1 MSEEKKEIIVNSIR
15 LALGLTAALLGLFVF
30 NENNFGVW
38 VNFAVMLV
46 AWLIVGYDII
56 VKAFTS
62 LAKEKNPFDENMLM
76 LIASIGAFC
85 LRIFGKDEGEIFG
98 NEFFEAFMVA
108 FLFQLGDIFEDLAT
122 DKSHEAI
129 TNAVGLRAKK
139 ASLLVDGNI
148 KLVKP
153 EELNINDKV
162 LVKVGEIIPADGKII
177 SGDGDIDMSSLTG
190 EFNPVYKKCDDQVN
204 SGTILKSGSLT
215 IEVSK
220 SYEDSTVSKIIELV
234 EESSDQKSKADKF
247 ITKFA
252 KIYTPI
258 VVAIAVLIAV
268 IPPLVIGMNDTEVW
282 KQWIKV
288 AVSILVI
295 SCPCAVVVSVPLA
308 YFAGIGLASKNGIIV
323 KGGSYFDQLNN
334 LGILVTDKT
343 GTLTYGKFVIEKIH
357 AEGISEEEFLEYAI
371 AAESRSNHPIAKAI
385 VGDKDASK
393 FSSDISE
400 YNEIAGYGEEL
411 KYKNHT
417 ILVGNEKLLA
427 KYSISFDRTDEIGT
441 IVYLAVD
448 NKYVGYILLVDQIK
462 DSSLPT
468 ISSLHNAGVKTI
480 MLTGDKENSAKKVA
494 STLKIDEVRYELLP
508 EEKTAVL
515 KETIDGSKK
524 AVAYVGDGIND
535 APSITLADVGFAMGG
550 VGSDLAVENAN
561 IVIMNDD
568 ISKVFTAIKI
578 AKTTRNRAIF
588 NVVASLL
595 IKVAIALCSVFIPNF
610 PLMIAVFADTGVT
623 LLMVASSISLLI
635 HKVK

>member
-1 MSEEKKEIIVNSIR
+1 MPEEKKEILVNSIR
-15 LALGLTAALLGLFVF
+15 LVLGLTAALLGLFVF
-30 NENNFGVW
+30 NENNYGVF
-38 VNFAVMLV
+38 VNLAVMV
-46 AWLIVGYDII
+46 IAWLIVGYDII

-62 LAKEKNPFDENMLM
+62 LVKEKNPFDENMLM

-85 LRIFGKDEGEIFG
+85 LRIFGKDEGEVFG

-129 TNAVGLRAKK
+129 TSAVGLRAKK
-139 ASLLVDGNI
+139 ASLLVDGEV
-148 KLVKP
+148 KFVKP
-153 EELNINDKV
+153 EELKV
-162 LVKVGEIIPADGKII
+162 DDEILVKVGEILPADGKII
-177 SGDGDIDMSSLTG
+177 SGEGDIDMSSLTG
-190 EFNPVYKKCDDQVN
+190 EFNPVYRKTGDFVN
-204 SGTILKSGSLT
+204 SGTILKNGSLT
-215 IEVSK
+215 VKVTK
-220 SYEDSTVSKIIELV
+220 SYEDSTVSKIISLV
-234 EESSDQKSKADKF
+234 EESSEQKSKADKF

-258 VVAIAVLIAV
+258 VVSIAILIAI
-268 IPPLVIGMNDTEVW
+268 IPPLIIGINNTEVW
-282 KQWIKV
+282 KQWIKI

-308 YFAGIGLASKNGIIV
+308 YFAGIGLASKHGIIV
-323 KGGSYFDQLNN
+323 KGGTYFDQLND

-343 GTLTYGKFVIEKIH
+343 GTLTLGKFVIEEVY
-357 AEGISEEEFLEYAI
+357 AEGISKEEFLEYAV

-385 VGDKDASK
+385 VGET
-393 FSSDISE
+393 DISTISKDITE
-400 YNEIAGYGEEL
+400 YNEIAGFGEEL
-411 KYKNHT
+411 TYKKHT
-417 ILVGNEKLLA
+417 ILAGNDKLLS
-427 KYSISFDRTDEIGT
+427 KHSISFEKADTIGT

-448 NKYVGYILLVDQIK
+448 GKYVGYIQLSDQIK
-462 DSSLPT
+462 DASEPT
-468 ISSLHNAGVKTI
+468 INNLHSLGIKTI

-494 STLKIDEVRYELLP
+494 NILKIDEVRSELLP

-515 KETIDGSKK
+515 KETIDGSSK

-568 ISKVFTAIKI
+568 ISKVYTAIKI
-578 AKTTRNRAIF
+578 AKATRNRAVF

-595 IKVAIALCSVFIPNF
+595 IKLAIALCSIFIPNF

>member
-1 MSEEKKEIIVNSIR
+1 MSEEKKEILIKVIR
-15 LALGLTAALLGLFVF
+15 LTLGLTAALLGLFLF
-30 NENNFGVW
+30 NENNFGIW
-38 VNFAVMLV
+38 VNLGVMVL
-46 AWLIVGYDII
+46 AWLIVGYDIVI
-56 VKAFTS
+56 EAFES
-62 LAKEKNPFDENMLM
+62 LIKERNPFDENMLM

-85 LRIFGKDEGEIFG
+85 LRIFGKDENEIFG

-139 ASLLVDGNI
+139 ASRLVNGNI
-148 KLVKP
+148 ESVKP
-153 EELNINDKV
+153 EELKIDDQI
-162 LVKVGEIIPADGKII
+162 LVKVGEIIPADGEII
-177 SGDGDIDMSSLTG
+177 SGEGDIDMSSLTG
-190 EFNPVYKKCDDQVN
+190 EFNPVFKKNGDLVN
-204 SGTILKSGSLT
+204 SGTILKNGSLT
-215 IEVSK
+215 IKVTK
-220 SYEDSTVSKIIELV
+220 SYEDSTVSKIIALV
-234 EESSDQKSKADKF
+234 EESSEQKSKADKF

-258 VVAIAVLIAV
+258 VVLIALLLA
-268 IPPLVIGMNDTEVW
+268 ILPPLIIGMNDGEIW
-282 KQWIKV
+282 KQWVKV

-334 LGILVTDKT
+334 LGVLVTDKT
-343 GTLTYGKFVIEKIH
+343 GTLTLGKFIVEEVH
-357 AEGISEEEFLEYAI
+357 PEGISEEEFLEYVS

-385 VGDKDASK
+385 LSKKDPST
-393 FSSDISE
+393 FSSEISE

-411 KYKNHT
+411 TYKGHK
-417 ILVGNEKLLA
+417 ILAGNKKLLENN
-427 KYSISFDRTDEIGT
+427 KVDFSSPDVIGT
-441 IVYLAVD
+441 IVYLAID
-448 NKYVGYILLVDQIK
+448 SKYAGYILLSDQIK
-462 DSSLPT
+462 DASSST
-468 ISSLHNAGVKTI
+468 IENLHNIGVKTI

-494 STLKIDEVRYELLP
+494 NALKIDEVHYELLP
-508 EEKTAVL
+508 EEKTGIL
-515 KETIDGSKK
+515 KETIDSNKK

-568 ISKVFTAIKI
+568 ISKVYTAVKI
-578 AKTTRNRAIF
+578 ARTTRNRAIF
-588 NVVASLL
+588 NVIASIL
-595 IKVAIALCSVFIPNF
+595 IKAAIALCSIFIPNF

-623 LLMVASSISLLI
+623 LIMVASSISLLI